1 MACKSIFLTKSGIRY
16 TIIKQG
22 DEAMFLLKLWDLF
35 IAFARASNLGFGGGP
50 AAIPLIKL
58 EVVERYHWLSN
69 AQFTDA
75 LAVSNA
81 MPGPIATKLAGYV
94 GYQVSGWL
102 GVLAALSGTILPTV
116 LAVILLT
123 GFLIK
128 YSNSPALKGML
139 KGVRPV
145 VVVLIAQTA
154 FDMGIG
160 SFSNLTTWGI
170 ALASM
175 VSLYWLKLHPA
186 LIIVLSMAFGLLVFR

>member
-1 MACKSIFLTKSGIRY
+1 MFFTHLLDLLMAFT
-16 TIIKQG
+16 
-22 DEAMFLLKLWDLF
+22 
-35 IAFARASNLGFGGGP
+35 RASNLGFGGGP
-50 AAIPLIKL
+50 AVVPLIKI
-58 EVVERYHWLSN
+58 EVVERYHWLTN

-75 LAVSNA
+75 LAVGNA
-81 MPGPIATKLAGYV
+81 LPGPIATKLAGYV

-102 GVLAALSGTILPTV
+102 GVLAAVIGTILPTV

-123 GFLIK
+123 GFLMK
-128 YSNSPALKGML
+128 YSNSPILKGML

-160 SFSNLTTWGI
+160 SFPNLTTWGI
-170 ALASM
+170 AVVTV
-175 VSLYWLKLHPA
+175 VSLYWFKLHPA

>member
-1 MACKSIFLTKSGIRY
+1 MLFT
-16 TIIKQG
+16 Q
-22 DEAMFLLKLWDLF
+22 LWDLF

-50 AAIPLIKL
+50 AVIPLIKI
-58 EVVERYHWLSN
+58 EVVERYHWLTN

-75 LAVSNA
+75 LAVGNA
-81 MPGPIATKLAGYV
+81 LPGPIATKLPAYV
-94 GYQVSGWL
+94 SYQVAGWL
-102 GVLAALSGTILPTV
+102 GVLVSLIGTILPTV

-123 GFLIK
+123 GFLMK
-128 YSNSPALKGML
+128 YSNSPILKGML

-160 SFSNLTTWGI
+160 TFPNLITWGI
-170 ALASM
+170 AAVTV